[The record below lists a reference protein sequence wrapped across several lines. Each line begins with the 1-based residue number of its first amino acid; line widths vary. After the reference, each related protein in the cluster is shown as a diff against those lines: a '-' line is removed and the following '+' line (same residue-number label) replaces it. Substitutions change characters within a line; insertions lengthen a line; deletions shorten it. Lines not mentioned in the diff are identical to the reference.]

1 MSHEEVKRAVGLFY
15 SFVYVIA
22 SAPHGFLYFNNEYMI
37 IKKKKEKKKRPL
49 RPLHLSYLPPDKT
62 PTCVPPLQR
71 PNIWR
76 LETYEGQPASKWV
89 SRDPRDFI
97 LITLHIRFQN
107 RRRTNGP
114 ARYTSS
120 ETSLAEGKVSKLH
133 LPVFVTDAN
142 STLPLRLPA
151 AQPPLPEVRGGIR
164 RGTLTRSAAR
174 RPAEERA

>member
-1 MSHEEVKRAVGLFY
+1 M
-15 SFVYVIA
+15 FVYVIVRLILKRN
-22 SAPHGFLYFNNEYMI
+22 GFFDYI
-37 IKKKKEKKKRPL
+37 TSKK
-49 RPLHLSYLPPDKT
+49 LSHRTQPEDAGCAEMQIT
-62 PTCVPPLQR
+62 QTDFFCWC
-71 PNIWR
+71 IWR

-89 SRDPRDFI
+89 LRDPRDFI

-114 ARYTSS
+114 SRHS

-142 STLPLRLPA
+142 SSLPLRLPA
-151 AQPPLPEVRGGIR
+151 AQPPPPEVRGGIWR
-164 RGTLTRSAAR
+164 RTLTRSAAR

>member
-1 MSHEEVKRAVGLFY
+1 MGSGLVGSDVSYEGVKRVVGLFI
-15 SFVYVIA
+15 SFVSVIA
-22 SAPHGFLYFNNEYMI
+22 SAPYCFLYLNQRKHDFKKKKK
-37 IKKKKEKKKRPL
+37 KKKKEKKTP
-49 RPLHLSYLPPDKT
+49 RPLHISYLPPQKS
-62 PTCVPPLQR
+62 PTCVPHLQC

-114 ARYTSS
+114 SRHS
-120 ETSLAEGKVSKLH
+120 ETSLPEGKVSKLH

-142 STLPLRLPA
+142 SSVPLRLPA
-151 AQPPLPEVRGGIR
+151 GQPPPPEV
-164 RGTLTRSAAR
+164 
-174 RPAEERA
+174 